1 MSEHR
6 NFGIE
11 TIEIGRGL
19 WHARVRRSDQQ
30 PIYID
35 GVAFRQLDIGFAWPS
50 AEAAAADARRYIDR
64 MSSAGTGIGV
74 AKQPAPAR

>member
-1 MSEHR
+1 MSAHG

-35 GVAFRQLDIGFAWPS
+35 GVAFRQLDIGYAWPS
-50 AEAAAADARRYIDR
+50 TEAAAADARRYSDR
-64 MSSAGTGIGV
+64 MSSA
-74 AKQPAPAR
+74 QPAPAR